1 MAPKTASS
9 SSTAG
14 ISCNAAQLQAGQC
27 SLDVYQTL
35 GIRQDQPDT
44 NVGTF
49 VSDITLSATFFIGTV
64 VAIGLMYSG
73 WLYITAKDEAAT
85 KKGKDGMRFAFIG
98 LLLVMGSY
106 SIIRLVQYIAKG

>member
-1 MAPKTASS
+1 MSS
-9 SSTAG
+9 GAAG
-14 ISCNAAQLQAGQC
+14 INCDTTQLQRGQC

-35 GIRQDQPDT
+35 GIRKDQPDT

-73 WLYITAKDEAAT
+73 WVYITAKDDGAA
-85 KKGKDGMRFAFIG
+85 KKGKDGIRFAFIG
-98 LLLVMGSY
+98 LLLVM
-106 SIIRLVQYIAKG
+106 